1 MGVVTHDVD
10 TAYVN
15 KLKRIKA
22 ELKWCA
28 PVMPLYRPVDLSREV
43 DTNVD
48 NGALFKGAEASSF
61 D

>member
-1 MGVVTHDVD
+1 MTW
-10 TAYVN
+10 TPFMSIN
-15 KLKRIKA
+15 TLRIKA

-28 PVMPLYRPVDLSREV
+28 PVMSLYRPADLSREE

-48 NGALFKGAEASSF
+48 NGVLFKGAEASSF